1 MEVESIITI
10 VVSAVL
16 SGLLATVITLFWQ
29 SKAEKAKIKKEIFTT
44 LMAYRYNIAAA
55 ESVKAL
61 NCVQVVFYDNNNVR
75 DAWTKFKAMADKQ
88 PFVQRDL
95 VDAHISLLEE
105 IAKSLNYKNINWTEI
120 KSSYYPEAI
129 ANQINEE
136 NALRRAQLQI
146 ALSNVAETHSQV

>member
-1 MEVESIITI
+1 MDNLWSIII
-10 VVSAVL
+10 SAVL
-16 SGLLATVITLFWQ
+16 SGLLATSITLLWQ
-29 SKAEKAKIKKEIFTT
+29 SRSDKIRLKREIFTT

-88 PFVQRDL
+88 PFVQQDI

-105 IAKSLNYKNINWTEI
+105 IAKTLKYKNINWTEI

-129 ANQINEE
+129 AEEINEGK
-136 NALRRAQLQI
+136 ALRKAQLQI
-146 ALSNVAETHSQV
+146 ALSNVAETSIKS